1 VAAVMRSYVTLA
13 NWTDQGVK
21 NCRDT
26 LEIGG

>member
-1 VAAVMRSYVTLA
+1 VEAVIRNYVTLA

-21 NCRDT
+21 NSRDT